1 MENKQARK
9 TSSATMIE
17 WKDRSVGQTPFRSF
31 DYQDFGYRELE
42 MSRTPTTGV
51 PKSRNAKSQY
61 NLNRWIKDK
70 SGPSIQ
76 EEDVAKDH
84 AFAD

>member
-1 MENKQARK
+1 M
-9 TSSATMIE
+9 MIE
-17 WKDRSVGQTPFRSF
+17 WQDQSVGQTPFQSF

-42 MSRTPTTGV
+42 MSRTPTIGV
-51 PKSRNAKSQY
+51 SKSQNVKSQY

-70 SGPSIQ
+70 SGSSIQ

-84 AFAD
+84 AFAE